1 MCTIWSEDT
10 KKYTY
15 DIRLIVLGCIYCT
28 GIRIRHTWLHN
39 FLVRLSNCIQIG
51 FFFNLA
57 ELKLSFF
64 GWIRAASKTLIQL
77 QLHKLNTVLKREFV
91 WIEIYLLKCLNKK
104 SLHSYNTNSN
114 LMIFSASSRG
124 RKNRDPKPLRR
135 LLTAIKKNTRNVPCF
150 DFRLQI

>member
-1 MCTIWSEDT
+1 MYSN
-10 KKYTY
+10 
-15 DIRLIVLGCIYCT
+15 
-28 GIRIRHTWLHN
+28 RI
-39 FLVRLSNCIQIG
+39 
-51 FFFNLA
+51 FFNLA

-135 LLTAIKKNTRNVPCF
+135 LLTAIKKHKKCSV
-150 DFRLQI
+150 FRLSTPDSNMCSLCTAHCTYTVRWIMRNYLMFPCCYHYFWLMNNLK